1 MNYNPTYQELL
12 QQYGRSPMQQQY
24 GMPGTPPAY
33 SGQILQVNG
42 RAGAEALNMAPN
54 SSIYVQDTTNGN
66 RIFLCMTDGA
76 GYKTVRGIIGTF
88 EEEQERKQQESVILA
103 LESRIKAL
111 EDVVNGFTANHESV
125 QNSGTTGISD

>member
-12 QQYGRSPMQQQY
+12 QQYSRSQMQQQY

-88 EEEQERKQQESVILA
+88 EEEQERKQQESVILS

-111 EDVVNGFTANHESV
+111 EGAVNGLITNNESIS
-125 QNSGTTGISD
+125 SGQSTNGAD